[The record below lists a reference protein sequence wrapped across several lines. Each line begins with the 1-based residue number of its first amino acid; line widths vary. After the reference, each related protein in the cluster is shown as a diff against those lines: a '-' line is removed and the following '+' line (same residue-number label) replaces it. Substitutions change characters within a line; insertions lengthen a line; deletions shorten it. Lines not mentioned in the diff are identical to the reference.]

1 MGVAR
6 LLAKAWITFCVYA
19 FAHAVAIAVAAGEPL
34 ALALQDMGLCTAL
47 FGAMGLLF
55 VGGYAVSASHS
66 GMAALVNLRGRHV
79 LPGFDEMVFVAFA
92 ALVFVMQIAYVP
104 QHASDGVVGALVRAL
119 DGAIGFAV
127 PGQRVLEGAMAV
139 CGIDGGR
146 ITSSAFSWLLAFIF
160 LGSALSRVRMQ
171 AALVRLERKGRPEIL
186 GASGL
191 VFLLGIVAVIFIQL
205 LFMGTAYLL
214 IPCWILASL
223 PGSVLIG
230 LGPLMLAYLI
240 KAALTDL
247 LALGPEA

>member
-6 LLAKAWITFCVYA
+6 LLAKAWIAFCVYA
-19 FAHAVAIAVAAGEPL
+19 CAHAVAIAAASGEPL
-34 ALALQDMGLCTAL
+34 LPALQQMGLCTAL

-55 VGGYAVSASHS
+55 VGGYAASASHS
-66 GMAALVNLRGRHV
+66 GMAALAKLRPNHV
-79 LPGFDEMVFVAFA
+79 LPGFDETVFIVFA
-92 ALVFVMQIAYVP
+92 TAVFAVQIAYAP
-104 QHASDGVVGALVRAL
+104 QHVSGGVVSAL

-127 PGQRVLEGAMAV
+127 PGQRVLESSLSA
-139 CGIDGGR
+139 CGLDAGR
-146 ITSSAFSWLLAFIF
+146 NASSALSWLLAFIF

-191 VFLLGIVAVIFIQL
+191 VFLLGILAVVAIQL

-214 IPCWILASL
+214 IPCWIFASI
-223 PGSVLIG
+223 PGAVLIG

>member
-6 LLAKAWITFCVYA
+6 LLAKAWIAFCVYA
-19 FAHAVAIAVAAGEPL
+19 CADAVATAVAAGEPFVP
-34 ALALQDMGLCTAL
+34 ALQQMGLCTAL

-55 VGGYAVSASHS
+55 VGGYAASASHS
-66 GMAALVNLRGRHV
+66 GMGALANLRPRHV
-79 LPGFDEMVFVAFA
+79 VPGFDETVFIAFVVAVFA
-92 ALVFVMQIAYVP
+92 VQIAYAP
-104 QHASDGVVGALVRAL
+104 QHTSGGVVSAL

-127 PGQRVLEGAMAV
+127 PGQRVLEGALSL
-139 CGIDGGR
+139 CGPDGGR
-146 ITSSAFSWLLAFIF
+146 NASSALSWLLAFIF

-191 VFLLGIVAVIFIQL
+191 VFLLGIVAVVGIQL

-214 IPCWILASL
+214 IPCWIFASL
-223 PGSVLIG
+223 PGAVLIG
-230 LGPLMLAYLI
+230 LGPLVLAYLI

-247 LALGPEA
+247 LALGPEG